1 MSTDDLVISFQG
13 DPVRVTI
20 VGNVDLDTREQFK
33 AALAQTFGDRG
44 DVHLDLQGV
53 TFMDTRSVT
62 YVVHTAKRLHEE
74 GGRLVVHNP
83 PDSLRRIFET
93 LWGGS
98 QGDWLCL
105 AGQGG

>member
-20 VGNVDLDTREQFK
+20 VGNVDLVTREQFK
-33 AALAQTFGDRG
+33 AALTQTFGDRG

-62 YVVHTAKRLHEE
+62 HVVHTAKRLHDE

-93 LWGGS
+93 MWEGS
-98 QGDWLCL
+98 QGDWLYIT
-105 AGQGG
+105 AQGG